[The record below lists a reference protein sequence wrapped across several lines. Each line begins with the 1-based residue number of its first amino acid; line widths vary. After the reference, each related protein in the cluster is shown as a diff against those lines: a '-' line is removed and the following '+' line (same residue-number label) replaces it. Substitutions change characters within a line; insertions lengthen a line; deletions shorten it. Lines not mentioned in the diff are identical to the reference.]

1 MGHLGTPGA
10 SPVCRLLPDLCQKGL
25 QGYGGRAPL
34 ISAGCVCTVISR
46 PSSGP
51 GPCPALLAPSHSQE
65 GLVLDLVLF
74 GALLP
79 GRVSEKYVSSRCKE
93 K

>member
-1 MGHLGTPGA
+1 MGA
-10 SPVCRLLPDLCQKGL
+10 ELL
-25 QGYGGRAPL
+25 L

-51 GPCPALLAPSHSQE
+51 GPCPALLAPSRSQE

-79 GRVSEKYVSSRCKE
+79 GRVSEKSMFFLLMYTNMQLYQRSMLLSTQIMVFMKHFFPW
-93 K
+93 